1 MAISDGR
8 GEGEYFIDAENT
20 AETARLMYQDR
31 LTTEQMG
38 GVLREQPPEKI
49 KALECV
55 LDLACGPG
63 GWVLD
68 LAYASPNAQVIGV
81 DVSANNIAYAKS
93 QARVQGLDNARFQT
107 MDILKP
113 LDFPDNSF
121 DLVNAR
127 LLLGFMPKH
136 AWVPLVR
143 ECQRILRPGGIMRMT
158 EMSDGSTNS
167 LACNQLNAKVMKA
180 LFLTGQ
186 SFSPDGQSLGIA
198 PMLGRFLLDTGYV
211 SLDKVAVAV
220 DASTHMDAHW
230 QFYQNFKVLNRL
242 LKPFLLQMKVVT
254 SEEFEHLYEQAL
266 EEIES
271 DAFCAM
277 NFILTVWG
285 EKPGTGIVLDGTK

>member
-1 MAISDGR
+1 MTTPDDR
-8 GEGEYFIDAENT
+8 GEGKYFINAEDA

-38 GVLREQPPEKI
+38 GVLHELSPEKMS
-49 KALECV
+49 ALETV

-63 GWVLD
+63 GWVMD
-68 LAYASPNAQVIGV
+68 LAYASEKTQVVGV
-81 DVSANNIAYAKS
+81 DISVGNIAYAQS
-93 QARVQGLDNARFQT
+93 QARVQGLDNARFQV

-127 LLLGFMPKH
+127 LLFGFMPKK
-136 AWVPLVR
+136 AWGPLLQ

-158 EMSDGSTNS
+158 EISDGVSTS
-167 LACNQLNAKVMKA
+167 LACSQLNAKLSKA

-186 SFSPDGQSLGIA
+186 SFSPDGQTLGIA
-198 PMLGRFLLDTGYV
+198 PMLGRFLLDAGYV
-211 SLDKVAVAV
+211 SLGRAAAPV
-220 DASTHMDAHW
+220 DASTHMEAHW

-242 LKPFLLQMKVVT
+242 LKPFLLQMKVMT
-254 SEEFEHLYEQAL
+254 SEEFEQLYEQAL
-266 EEIES
+266 EDIES
-271 DAFCAM
+271 DSFCAL

-285 EKPGTGIVLDGTK
+285 EKPRLEH

>member
-1 MAISDGR
+1 MAKTDGR
-8 GEGEYFIDAENT
+8 VEGEYFIDAENT

-31 LTTEQMG
+31 FTTEQMG
-38 GVLREQPPEKI
+38 GVLREQHSEKI
-49 KALECV
+49 SALECV

-63 GWVLD
+63 GWVID
-68 LAYASPNAQVIGV
+68 LAYTLPNAQVIGV
-81 DVSANNIAYAKS
+81 DISENNIAYAKS
-93 QARVQGLDNARFQT
+93 QAHVQGLDNARFQT

-127 LLLGFMPKH
+127 LLFGFMPKH
-136 AWVPLVR
+136 AWVPLLQ
-143 ECQRILRPGGIMRMT
+143 ECQRILRPGGILRMT
-158 EMSDGSTNS
+158 EMSDDITNS
-167 LACNQLNAKVMKA
+167 LACNQLNDKVMKA
-180 LFLTGQ
+180 LFLAGQ
-186 SFSPDGQSLGIA
+186 SFSPDGQSLSVA

-220 DASTHMDAHW
+220 DASARMDAHW
-230 QFYQNFKVLNRL
+230 QYYQNFKVLNRL
-242 LKPFLLQMKVVT
+242 LKPFLSQMKVTT

-271 DAFCAM
+271 NTFCAM

-285 EKPGTGIVLDGTK
+285 EKPS

>member
-1 MAISDGR
+1 MATSADR

-38 GVLREQPPEKI
+38 GVLHEHSPEKI
-49 KALECV
+49 STLKSV

-63 GWVLD
+63 GWVMD
-68 LAYASPNAQVIGV
+68 LAFASPKAQVVGVDIGV
-81 DVSANNIAYAKS
+81 NNISYAQS
-93 QARVQGLDNARFQT
+93 QARAQGLDNARFQV
-107 MDILKP
+107 MNILKP

-127 LLLGFMPKH
+127 LLFGFMPKS
-136 AWVPLVR
+136 AWAPLVK

-167 LACNQLNAKVMKA
+167 LACNQLNAKVMRA

-198 PMLGRFLLDTGYV
+198 PMLGRFLLDAGYT
-211 SLDKVAVAV
+211 SLCKVAVPV
-220 DASTHMDAHW
+220 DASAHMDAHW

-242 LKPFLLQMKVVT
+242 LKPFLLQTKVTT
-254 SEEFEHLYEQAL
+254 SEEFEQLYEQAL
-266 EEIES
+266 EDIES

-285 EKPGTGIVLDGTK
+285 EKPKTE